1 MTNIV
6 VNGRGTLVDSRSA
19 DEVASLINN
28 APIAGLR
35 FIRLEPSGVWVNP
48 LHIVSISDV
57 E

>member
-6 VNGRGTLVDSRSA
+6 VNGRGTLVDRRSA
-19 DEVASLINN
+19 DELAAAINN
-28 APIAGLR
+28 SADLLVK
-35 FIRLEPSGVWVNP
+35 LEPSGVWVNP